1 MSRNI
6 KIQIFIIALLFT
18 MVSGF
23 LQVAPCVNS
32 DFILPHIDINEN
44 LFLKIVTL
52 FFLSYAILQIPCG
65 FLLDS
70 RGFRKILPI
79 SIFLVFIGTTIYS
92 YSHNHL
98 LIGFG
103 RIITGAGCSSSY
115 ILTVFLATKY
125 FKKSIIPLLIGLAE
139 IANAIGDFV
148 ADNIY
153 LYTINSLGLHISHLI
168 TISIIFF
175 LFCYSLIIV
184 MKTEEVEY
192 TSTNSIKISAKNA
205 LQSMLKIL
213 KQPANIAVLSYSFF
227 TWAILMG
234 FPGYWAKNYYIHMHN
249 YTKEYALSIP
259 EVFWASFLISTL
271 VIGAYTKTIQQ
282 AKKYIFA
289 LSVLGVGVYLLMV
302 VPILF
307 SYSFIISITILSGLS
322 CAGIT
327 LAFFIIQYNTEPKDK
342 ALAVS
347 INNLFIVF
355 GAMFGQ
361 ILFSYAILYDF
372 NKIYKLSSEIHPYFY
387 SGIIMILLWT
397 ILALISVVFILQT
410 SKKMRPIKV

>member
-1 MSRNI
+1 MSQNI

-18 MVSGF
+18 IISGF

-32 DFILPHIDINEN
+32 DFILPDIGINEN

-65 FLLDS
+65 FILDS
-70 RGFRKILPI
+70 KGFRKILPI
-79 SIFLVFIGTTIYS
+79 SIFLVFIGTAIYN

-98 LIGFG
+98 LIGFA

-125 FKKSIIPLLIGLAE
+125 FNRSIIPLLIGLAE
-139 IANAIGDFV
+139 IANAIGEFA

-153 LYTINSLGLHISHLI
+153 LYIINNLGLQISHLI
-168 TISIIFF
+168 TVSIIFF
-175 LFCYSLIIV
+175 LFCYSLIII
-184 MKTEEVEY
+184 MKTEETEY
-192 TSTNSIKISAKNA
+192 TSTDSIKISVKSGI
-205 LQSMLKIL
+205 QSMLKIFKL
-213 KQPANIAVLSYSFF
+213 PANIAVFSYSFF

-259 EVFWASFLISTL
+259 EIFWISFIISTL

-302 VPILF
+302 IPILF
-307 SYSFIISITILSGLS
+307 SYSFIISITILSGIS

-327 LAFFIIQYNTEPKDK
+327 LAFFIIQYNTEVKDK

-347 INNLFIVF
+347 INNLFIIF

-387 SGIIMILLWT
+387 SGIVMILLWT

-410 SKKMRPIKV
+410 SKKMRPIKI